1 MHRQNAMVQGLKTC
15 AAFAQYTQLMELN
28 PHQNYFSQLLNNRR
42 PLIISG
48 PCSAESEAQVLET
61 AFALKNTGIDLFRAG
76 IWKPR
81 SKPGTFEGI
90 GETGL
95 QWLKRVKTEVGL
107 PVSVEVAT
115 PQHIEQALKYGIDV
129 LWIGA
134 RTTVNPF
141 VVQELAE
148 TLRGV
153 DIPVMVK
160 NPVNPDLALW
170 AGALERFY
178 NMGTRSLAAI
188 HRGFSVLGEN
198 RYRNAP
204 LWQIPIE
211 LKSRYRNLPLIVDPS
226 HIGGSRE
233 HILPLTQQALD
244 LDYDGLMVEVHPN
257 PAVAL
262 SDAEQQLTPLAFA
275 EMLTRL
281 QMRSANSPNPE
292 FQNCAEELRQKIDAA
307 DRDIIEMLARRMA
320 LVEKIGEYKKENNVT
335 ILQMERWNEI
345 FRTRPEWAAK
355 MGMNAA
361 FVEEL
366 YKLIHLES
374 IRKQTEI
381 MER

>member
-1 MHRQNAMVQGLKTC
+1 
-15 AAFAQYTQLMELN
+15 MELN
-28 PHQNYFSQLLNNRR
+28 PEQNYFSRLLSHHK
-42 PLIISG
+42 PLLISG
-48 PCSAESEAQVLET
+48 PCSAESEGQVLET
-61 AFALKNTGIDLFRAG
+61 ALALKNSGIDLFRAG

-90 GETGL
+90 GEIGL
-95 QWLKRVKTEVGL
+95 QWLNRVQAETGL

-115 PQHIEQALKYGIDV
+115 PQHIELALRYDMDV
-129 LWIGA
+129 IWIGA

-148 TLRGV
+148 ALRGV

-178 NMGTRSLAAI
+178 NMGIRSLAAI

-211 LKSRYRNLPLIVDPS
+211 LKTRYKNLPLIVDPS
-226 HIGGSRE
+226 HIGGRRDL
-233 HILPLTQQALD
+233 ILPLTQQALD

-262 SDAEQQLTPLAFA
+262 SDAEQQLTPAAFA
-275 EMLTRL
+275 DMLASLKVRTA
-281 QMRSANSPNPE
+281 QSPNPE
-292 FQNCAEELRQKIDAA
+292 FLNCAEELRAKIDAA
-307 DRDIIEMLARRMA
+307 DRDILEMLARRMA
-320 LVEKIGEYKKENNVT
+320 LVEKIGEYKRQNNVT
-335 ILQMERWNEI
+335 ILQMDRWNEI
-345 FRTRPEWAAK
+345 FKTRPEWAAR
-355 MGMNAA
+355 MGINPD

-381 MER
+381 MERD

>member
-1 MHRQNAMVQGLKTC
+1 
-15 AAFAQYTQLMELN
+15 MELN
-28 PHQNYFSQLLNNRR
+28 PQQNYFSRLLNTCK
-42 PLIISG
+42 PLLISG
-48 PCSAESEAQVLET
+48 PCSAESESQVLET
-61 AFALKNTGIDLFRAG
+61 AIALKNTGIHLFRAG

-90 GETGL
+90 GEIGL
-95 QWLKRVKTEVGL
+95 TWLKRVQTETGL

-115 PQHIEQALKYGIDV
+115 PQHIELALRYGIDV

-148 TLRGV
+148 ALRGV

-178 NMGTRSLAAI
+178 NMGIRSLAAI

-211 LKSRYRNLPLIVDPS
+211 LKTRYPNLPLIVDPS
-226 HIGGSRE
+226 HIGGRRDL
-233 HILPLTQQALD
+233 ILPLTQQALD

-262 SDAEQQLTPLAFA
+262 SDAEQQLTPPAFA
-275 EMLTRL
+275 DMLAHLLVRTA
-281 QMRSANSPNPE
+281 SCPNQE
-292 FQNCAEELRQKIDAA
+292 FLSRAEELREKIDAA
-307 DRDIIEMLARRMA
+307 DRDILEMLARRMA
-320 LVEKIGEYKKENNVT
+320 LVEKIGEYKKLNNVT
-335 ILQMERWNEI
+335 ILQMDRWNEI

-355 MGMNAA
+355 MGMNETFIA
-361 FVEEL
+361 EL

>member
-1 MHRQNAMVQGLKTC
+1 LRGTFM
-15 AAFAQYTQLMELN
+15 FMELDPN
-28 PHQNYFSQLLNNRR
+28 HNYFSQLLACRR
-42 PLIISG
+42 PFVISG
-48 PCSAESEAQVLET
+48 PCSAESEKQVLET
-61 AFALKNTGIDLFRAG
+61 AFALKQTGIDLFRAG

-81 SKPGTFEGI
+81 SKPGHFEGI

-95 QWLKRVKTEVGL
+95 QWLQKVKAETGL
-107 PVSVEVAT
+107 PVAVEVAT
-115 PQHIEQALKYGIDV
+115 PQHIELALEYGMDV

-170 AGALERFY
+170 AGALERFH
-178 NMGTRSLAAI
+178 NMGIRSLAAI
-188 HRGFSVLGEN
+188 HRGFSVLGES

-211 LKSRYRNLPLIVDPS
+211 LKTRFKTLPLIIDPS
-226 HIGGSRE
+226 HIGGRRDL
-233 HILPLTQQALD
+233 IQPLTQQALD

-257 PAVAL
+257 PEEAL
-262 SDAEQQLTPLAFA
+262 SDAEQQLTPAAFA
-275 EMLTRL
+275 DVLAQLKVKSSTCADR
-281 QMRSANSPNPE
+281 E
-292 FQNCAEELRQKIDAA
+292 FISMAEEMRAKIDAA
-307 DRDIIEMLARRMA
+307 DRDLIETLARRMA
-320 LVEKIGEYKKENNVT
+320 LVEKIGEYKKQNNVT
-335 ILQMERWNEI
+335 IFQMERWNEI
-345 FRTRPEWAAK
+345 FKTRPEWATK
-355 MGMNAA
+355 MGVNEN
-361 FVEEL
+361 FVAEL

-381 MER
+381 MDRED

>member
-1 MHRQNAMVQGLKTC
+1 
-15 AAFAQYTQLMELN
+15 MELN
-28 PHQNYFSQLLNNRR
+28 PAHNYFSQLTAQRR
-42 PLIISG
+42 PVIIAG

-61 AFALKNTGIDLFRAG
+61 AFALKNQQVDLFRAG

-81 SKPGTFEGI
+81 SKPNTFEGI
-90 GETGL
+90 GEIGL
-95 QWLKRVKTEVGL
+95 QWLNRVQTEANL
-107 PVSVEVAT
+107 PVAIEVAT
-115 PQHIEQALKYGIDV
+115 PQHVELALKYGINV

-141 VVQELAE
+141 AVQELAE
-148 TLRGV
+148 AVRGV

-160 NPVNPDLALW
+160 NPVNPDLTLW

-178 NMGTRSLAAI
+178 YMGIRSLAAI
-188 HRGFSVLGEN
+188 HRGFSVLGET

-204 LWQIPIE
+204 IWQIPIE
-211 LKSRYRNLPLIVDPS
+211 LRTRYKNLPLFLDPS
-226 HIGGSRE
+226 HIGGRRDL
-233 HILPLTQQALD
+233 ILPLTQHGLD

-262 SDAEQQLTPLAFA
+262 SDAEQQLTPQAFA
-275 EMLTRL
+275 EMLSRIQVKTA
-281 QMRSANSPNPE
+281 QSPNDD
-292 FQNCAEELRQKIDAA
+292 FRNCAEELRAKIDAA

-320 LVEKIGEYKKENNVT
+320 LVEKIGEFKKANNVT

-345 FRTRPEWAAK
+345 FKTRPDWAAK
-355 MGMNAA
+355 MGMNPN

-381 MER
+381 LER

>member
-1 MHRQNAMVQGLKTC
+1 
-15 AAFAQYTQLMELN
+15 MELD
-28 PHQNYFSQLLNNRR
+28 PQHNYFSKLLTRR
-42 PLIISG
+42 KPLLISG
-48 PCSAESEAQVLET
+48 PCSAESESQVLET
-61 AFALKNTGIDLFRAG
+61 AIALKNTGIDLFRAG

-90 GETGL
+90 GEIGL
-95 QWLKRVKTEVGL
+95 PWLKQVKTETGL

-115 PQHIEQALKYGIDV
+115 PQHIELALKYGIDV

-148 TLRGV
+148 ALKGV

-178 NMGTRSLAAI
+178 NVGIRSLAAV
-188 HRGFSVLGEN
+188 HRGFSVLNEN
-198 RYRNAP
+198 RYRNSP

-211 LKSRYRNLPLIVDPS
+211 LKTRYKNLPLIVDPS
-226 HIGGSRE
+226 HIGGRRDL
-233 HILPLTQQALD
+233 ILPLTQQALD

-275 EMLTRL
+275 E
-281 QMRSANSPNPE
+281 S
-292 FQNCAEELRQKIDAA
+292 C
-307 DRDIIEMLARRMA
+307 
-320 LVEKIGEYKKENNVT
+320 V
-335 ILQMERWNEI
+335 
-345 FRTRPEWAAK
+345 
-355 MGMNAA
+355 
-361 FVEEL
+361 
-366 YKLIHLES
+366 
-374 IRKQTEI
+374 RK
-381 MER
+381 

>member
-1 MHRQNAMVQGLKTC
+1 
-15 AAFAQYTQLMELN
+15 
-28 PHQNYFSQLLNNRR
+28 
-42 PLIISG
+42 
-48 PCSAESEAQVLET
+48 
-61 AFALKNTGIDLFRAG
+61 
-76 IWKPR
+76 
-81 SKPGTFEGI
+81 
-90 GETGL
+90 
-95 QWLKRVKTEVGL
+95 
-107 PVSVEVAT
+107 
-115 PQHIEQALKYGIDV
+115 
-129 LWIGA
+129 
-134 RTTVNPF
+134 
-141 VVQELAE
+141 
-148 TLRGV
+148 
-153 DIPVMVK
+153 
-160 NPVNPDLALW
+160 
-170 AGALERFY
+170 
-178 NMGTRSLAAI
+178 
-188 HRGFSVLGEN
+188 
-198 RYRNAP
+198 
-204 LWQIPIE
+204 
-211 LKSRYRNLPLIVDPS
+211 
-226 HIGGSRE
+226 
-233 HILPLTQQALD
+233 
-244 LDYDGLMVEVHPN
+244 MVEVHPN

-262 SDAEQQLTPLAFA
+262 SDAEQQLTPAAFA

>member
-1 MHRQNAMVQGLKTC
+1 
-15 AAFAQYTQLMELN
+15 MELN
-28 PHQNYFSQLLNNRR
+28 PEQSFFSRLLNNRR
-42 PLIISG
+42 PLVLAG
-48 PCSAESEAQVLET
+48 PCSAESESQVLQT
-61 AFALKNTGIDLFRAG
+61 AAALKNTGVDIFRAG

-90 GETGL
+90 GEVGL
-95 QWLKRVKTEVGL
+95 QWLKRVQTEIGL

-115 PQHIEQALKYGIDV
+115 PQHIELALKYGVDV

-148 TLRGV
+148 ALRGV

-178 NMGTRSLAAI
+178 NMGIRSLAAI

-211 LKSRYRNLPLIVDPS
+211 LKSRYKNLPLFVDPS
-226 HIGGSRE
+226 HIGGSRNL
-233 HILPLTQQALD
+233 ILPLVQQALD
-244 LDYDGLMVEVHPN
+244 LDYDGFMVEVHPN

-262 SDAEQQLTPLAFA
+262 SDAEQQLTPAAFT
-275 EMLTRL
+275 EMLAQLTVRTA
-281 QMRSANSPNPE
+281 QSPNAE
-292 FQNCAEELRQKIDAA
+292 FQNCAEELRGKIDAA
-307 DRDIIEMLARRMA
+307 DRDILEMLARRMA
-320 LVEKIGEYKKENNVT
+320 LVEKIGEFKKQNNVT
-335 ILQMERWNEI
+335 ILQIERWNEI
-345 FRTRPEWAAK
+345 FKTRPEWAAK
-355 MGMNAA
+355 MGMNEE
-361 FVEEL
+361 FVAEL
-366 YKLIHLES
+366 YKLIHFES

-381 MER
+381 MEREG

>member
-1 MHRQNAMVQGLKTC
+1 MVFGLKTR
-15 AAFAQYTQLMELN
+15 AAPKQYTQRMELN
-28 PHQNYFSQLLNNRR
+28 SSDNYFSQLLQNRR

-48 PCSAESEAQVLET
+48 PCSAESEIQVLAT
-61 AFALKNTGIDLFRAG
+61 AMALKNTGIDLFRAG

-90 GETGL
+90 GEIGL
-95 QWLKRVKTEVGL
+95 QWLQRVKIEVGL
-107 PVSVEVAT
+107 PVAVEVAT
-115 PQHIEQALKYGIDV
+115 PQHIEQALKYGINV

-148 TLRGV
+148 ALRGV

-178 NMGTRSLAAI
+178 NMGIRSLAAI
-188 HRGFSVLGEN
+188 HRGFSVLGET

-211 LKSRYRNLPLIVDPS
+211 LRTRYKNLPLIADPS
-226 HIGGSRE
+226 HIGGRRDL
-233 HILPLTQQALD
+233 ILPLTQQAMD

-262 SDAEQQLTPLAFA
+262 SDAEQQLTPAAFA
-275 EMLTRL
+275 EMLASL
-281 QMRSANSPNPE
+281 KMRTAQSPNPE
-292 FQNCAEELRQKIDAA
+292 FLNCAEELRAKIDAA
-307 DRDIIEMLARRMA
+307 DRDILEMLARRMA

-345 FRTRPEWAAK
+345 FKTRPEWAAK
-355 MGMNAA
+355 MGINPE

>member
-1 MHRQNAMVQGLKTC
+1 
-15 AAFAQYTQLMELN
+15 MELD
-28 PHQNYFSQLLNNRR
+28 PQHNYFSKLLTRR
-42 PLIISG
+42 KPLLISG
-48 PCSAESEAQVLET
+48 PCSAESESQVLET
-61 AFALKNTGIDLFRAG
+61 AIALKNTGIDLFRAG

-90 GETGL
+90 GEIGL
-95 QWLKRVKTEVGL
+95 PWLKQVKTETGL

-115 PQHIEQALKYGIDV
+115 PQHIELALKYGIDV

-148 TLRGV
+148 ALKGV

-178 NMGTRSLAAI
+178 NVGIRSLAAV
-188 HRGFSVLGEN
+188 HRGFSVLNEN
-198 RYRNAP
+198 RYRNSP

-211 LKSRYRNLPLIVDPS
+211 LKTRYKNLPLIVDPS
-226 HIGGSRE
+226 HIGGRRDL
-233 HILPLTQQALD
+233 ILPLTQQALD

-275 EMLTRL
+275 DMLANL
-281 QMRSANSPNPE
+281 QVRSANCPNPE

-307 DRDIIEMLARRMA
+307 DHDILEMLARRMA
-320 LVEKIGEYKKENNVT
+320 LVEKIGNYKKENNVT
-335 ILQMERWNEI
+335 ILQMDRWNEI

-355 MGMNAA
+355 MGINAQ